1 MNRKFVIFAAALAA
15 FAFTAQGADAKW
27 RKHHKD
33 HKTLTAVSIGVGV
46 ASTGAYFAI
55 KHHDGWNDGAGLS
68 SGAAWTLST
77 VGCAAVSPIVAT
89 AVLNRPLSY
98 REAHALIASCIL
110 PVVGGWLVNQAYDNG
125 TWVAPDEPV
134 HKMHHK
140 KKKT

>member
-15 FAFTAQGADAKW
+15 FAFTAQGADAKSG
-27 RKHHKD
+27 KHHKD
-33 HKTLTAVSIGVGV
+33 KKTLTAVSIGVGL
-46 ASTGAYFAI
+46 ASTGAYFGI
-55 KHHDGWNDGAGLS
+55 KHNDGSNNGVGLS

-77 VGCAAVSPIVAT
+77 VGCMAVSPIVAT
-89 AVLNRPLSY
+89 VVLDRPLKY

-134 HKMHHK
+134 RKMHHK
-140 KKKT
+140 KKKS